1 MFCRSNSLR
10 HPDAAALLYFKIMAL
25 PRFVLPV
32 TLLAVA
38 AGGGYYYYQQ
48 RAAAQTGVP
57 EYTTATVAKGEVTQA
72 VTATGQLDAVGG
84 PVEVGSQ
91 ISGQIIKLYA
101 DFNTP
106 VKAGQKLVELDP
118 ATYQQKLRQA
128 EANLASAQ
136 ASYRLTELNAKR
148 TKDLFTVSLVT
159 QQDDDQAQA
168 QLEQARAQLLIN
180 QAVVENAKVDLS
192 RCTIYSPIDGVVISR
207 QTDVGKTV
215 AASMN
220 VPVLFTIAND
230 LAKMQ
235 ITAAVAEADIGSVAV
250 NQDVNFTVDAFP
262 NRTFRGTVTQV
273 RNAPKN
279 TSNVV
284 TYDTIISVD
293 NRDLKLR
300 PGMTANVSVV
310 VARREGVIRI
320 PNAALRV
327 RMPEGLA
334 TAAPAAEKPADS
346 AKPAD
351 ATKPAAATAP
361 SSVAQP
367 AAREGG
373 GAGGGNSMRRL
384 LGPDA
389 PPEAREKMRA
399 IMAEVGVD
407 FRQGPPTPEQRD
419 QIRKLMVERGLI
431 TAEQAAE
438 AAPRRNADSSEPVYS
453 RRTVYRLPGGNKL
466 AAPEAV
472 QVSVGITDGLGSE
485 VAAGLNEGDV
495 VITSVTVPNAKPGAP
510 ATNPFGGGQRRF

>member
-1 MFCRSNSLR
+1 
-10 HPDAAALLYFKIMAL
+10 MAL
-25 PRFVLPV
+25 SRFVLPV
-32 TLLAVA
+32 VLLAA
-38 AGGGYYYYQQ
+38 AGGGYYYYQN
-48 RAAAQTGVP
+48 RAATQSGVP

-136 ASYRLTELNAKR
+136 ASYRLTELNANR
-148 TKDLFTVSLVT
+148 TKDLFDKSLVT
-159 QQDDDQAQA
+159 QQDHDQAQA

-235 ITAAVAEADIGSVAV
+235 ITAAVAEADVGSVTI

-293 NRDLKLR
+293 NHDLKLR

-310 VARREGVIRI
+310 VAKREGVIRV

-327 RMPEGLA
+327 RMPEGLV
-334 TAAPAAEKPADS
+334 AASVAKKSEEAPKPAEG

-351 ATKPAAATAP
+351 AAAASTEAK
-361 SSVAQP
+361 P

-373 GAGGGNSMRRL
+373 AGAAGTGGGPGGGNNSNPMRRL
-384 LGPDA
+384 MGPDA

-407 FRQGPPTPEQRD
+407 FRQGPPTTEQRD

-438 AAPRRNADSSEPVYS
+438 SMTRRNSGSNEPVYT
-453 RRTVYRLPGGNKL
+453 RRTVYVLPGGNKL

-485 VAAGLNEGDV
+485 IASGLKEGDV

-510 ATNPFGGGQRRF
+510 ATNPFGGGRRF

>member
-1 MFCRSNSLR
+1 
-10 HPDAAALLYFKIMAL
+10 MAL

-32 TLLAVA
+32 LLLAA
-38 AGGGYYYYQQ
+38 AGGGYYYYQN
-48 RAAAQTGVP
+48 RAAGQSGLP
-57 EYTTATVAKGEVTQA
+57 EYTTVTAAKGEVTQA

-136 ASYRLTELNAKR
+136 ASYRLTELNANR
-148 TKDLFTVSLVT
+148 TKDLFDKSLVT
-159 QQDDDQAQA
+159 QQDHDQAQA

-235 ITAAVAEADIGSVAV
+235 ITAAVAEADVGSVTV
-250 NQDVNFTVDAFP
+250 GQDVNFTVDAFP

-293 NRDLKLR
+293 NHDLKLR

-310 VARREGVIRI
+310 VAKREGVIRI

-327 RMPEGLA
+327 RMPEGLV
-334 TAAPAAEKPADS
+334 AASVAKKSAEAP
-346 AKPAD
+346 KPAD
-351 ATKPAAATAP
+351 ATASSTPAEPAT
-361 SSVAQP
+361 
-367 AAREGG
+367 REGG
-373 GAGGGNSMRRL
+373 GSGRTGGGGNNSMRHL
-384 LGPDA
+384 IGPDA

-407 FRQGPPTPEQRD
+407 FRQGPPTTEQRD

-438 AAPRRNADSSEPVYS
+438 AVTRRNNGGNEPTYA
-453 RRTVYRLPGGNKL
+453 RRTVYVLPGGNKL

-485 VAAGLNEGDV
+485 IASGLKEGDV
-495 VITSVTVPNAKPGAP
+495 VITSVTIPNAKPGAP
-510 ATNPFGGGQRRF
+510 ATNPFGGGRRRF

>member
-1 MFCRSNSLR
+1 
-10 HPDAAALLYFKIMAL
+10 MAL

-32 TLLAVA
+32 ALLAVA
-38 AGGGYYYYQQ
+38 AGGGYYYYQS
-48 RAAAQTGVP
+48 RAAAQSGTP

-128 EANLASAQ
+128 EANQASAQ
-136 ASYRLTELNAKR
+136 ANYKLVELNATR
-148 TKDLFTVSLVT
+148 TKDLFEKSLVT
-159 QQDDDQAQA
+159 QQDNDQAQA
-168 QLEQARAQLLIN
+168 TLEQARAQLLIN
-180 QAVVENAKVDLS
+180 QAAVENAKVDLS
-192 RCTIYSPIDGVVISR
+192 RCTVYSPIDGVVISR

-220 VPVLFTIAND
+220 VPVLFTIAPD
-230 LAKMQ
+230 LGKMQ
-235 ITAAVAEADIGSVAV
+235 ITAAVAEADIGSVNI

-262 NRTFRGTVTQV
+262 NRTFRGMVTQV

-293 NRDLKLR
+293 NHDLKLR
-300 PGMTANVSVV
+300 PGMTANVSIV
-310 VARREGVIRI
+310 VARRDNTIRI

-334 TAAPAAEKPADS
+334 

-351 ATKPAAATAP
+351 AKPADGTKPAATA
-361 SSVAQP
+361 STEAKP
-367 AAREGG
+367 ASREGGGSGG
-373 GAGGGNSMRRL
+373 GAGGGGGGNALRRFM
-384 LGPDA
+384 GPDA

-431 TAEQAAE
+431 TAEE
-438 AAPRRNADSSEPVYS
+438 AAAAVARRNTDSTEPVYT
-453 RRTVYRLPGGNKL
+453 RRTVYLLPGGDKA
-466 AAPEAV
+466 AAPQPV
-472 QVSVGITDGLGSE
+472 QVSVGITDGLASE
-485 VAAGLNEGDV
+485 IASGLKEGDV
-495 VITSVTVPNAKPGAP
+495 VITSVTVPNAKPGAAP
-510 ATNPFGGGQRRF
+510 AANPFGGQQRRF

>member
-1 MFCRSNSLR
+1 
-10 HPDAAALLYFKIMAL
+10 MAL

-32 TLLAVA
+32 AVLALA

-48 RAAAQTGVP
+48 RANAKSAAP
-57 EYTTATVAKGEVTQA
+57 EYTTATITKGEIVQ
-72 VTATGQLDAVGG
+72 VITATGQLDAVGG

-91 ISGQIIKLYA
+91 VSGQIIKLYA

-136 ASYRLTELNAKR
+136 ASYRLTELNANRIKE
-148 TKDLFTVSLVT
+148 LFEKALVT
-159 QQDDDQAQA
+159 QQEHDQAQA

-180 QAVVENAKVDLS
+180 QAAVENAKVDLS
-192 RCTIYSPIDGVVISR
+192 RCTIYSPIDGIVISR

-230 LAKMQ
+230 LSKMQ
-235 ITAAVAEADIGSVAV
+235 ITAAVAEADIGAVAIS
-250 NQDVNFTVDAFP
+250 QDVTFTVDAFP
-262 NRTFRGTVTQV
+262 NRTFRGTVSQV

-279 TSNVV
+279 TSNVI
-284 TYDTIISVD
+284 TYDTIIYVD

-300 PGMTANVSVV
+300 PGMTANVSIV
-310 VARREGVIRI
+310 VARREGVLRA

-334 TAAPAAEKPADS
+334 APVATAGKPADG
-346 AKPAD
+346 AKP
-351 ATKPAAATAP
+351 AATAP
-361 SSVAQP
+361 AP
-367 AAREGG
+367 AADA
-373 GAGGGNSMRRL
+373 GAGGGGQGGGNPMRRL

-407 FRQGPPTPEQRD
+407 FRQGPPSPEQRE

-438 AAPRRNADSSEPVYS
+438 AGGRRHNDSNEPVYS
-453 RRTVYRLPGGNKL
+453 RRTVYVLPGGNKL
-466 AAPEAV
+466 AQPQAV
-472 QVSVGITDGLGSE
+472 SVSVGITDGLGSE
-485 VAAGLNEGDV
+485 IASGLNEGDV
-495 VITSVTVPNAKPGAP
+495 VITSVTVPNAKGAAAP
-510 ATNPFGGGQRRF
+510 ASNPFGGQRRF

>member
-1 MFCRSNSLR
+1 
-10 HPDAAALLYFKIMAL
+10 MAL
-25 PRFVLPV
+25 SRFVLPV
-32 TLLAVA
+32 ALLAVA
-38 AGGGYYYYQQ
+38 AGGGYYYYQK
-48 RAAAQTGVP
+48 RAAAQTGAP
-57 EYTTATVAKGEVTQA
+57 EYTTAIVAKGEVTMA
-72 VTATGQLDAVGG
+72 ITATGQLDAVGG

-91 ISGQIIKLYA
+91 VSGQIIKLFA

-136 ASYRLTELNAKR
+136 ANYRLVELNANR
-148 TKDLFTVSLVT
+148 TKELFAQALVT
-159 QQDDDQAQA
+159 QQDLDQAQA
-168 QLEQARAQLLIN
+168 QLEQARAQQLIN
-180 QAVVENAKVDLS
+180 QAAVENAKVDLS
-192 RCTIYSPIDGVVISR
+192 RCTIYSPIDGIVISR

-230 LAKMQ
+230 LSKMQ
-235 ITAAVAEADIGSVAV
+235 ITAAVAESDIGSVNV

-262 NRTFRGTVTQV
+262 NRTFRGSVTQV

-279 TSNVV
+279 TSNVI
-284 TYDTIISVD
+284 TYDTIINVD
-293 NRDLKLR
+293 NHDMKLR
-300 PGMTANVSVV
+300 PGMTANVSIV
-310 VARREGVIRI
+310 VARREGVIRA

-334 TAAPAAEKPADS
+334 VAATSD

-351 ATKPAAATAP
+351 GAKPAAGAAP
-361 SSVAQP
+361 ASAEAKP
-367 AAREGG
+367 AAPREGG
-373 GAGGGNSMRRL
+373 GGSGGGGGGGSMRRFM
-384 LGPDA
+384 GPDA
-389 PPEAREKMRA
+389 PPETREKMRA

-438 AAPRRNADSSEPVYS
+438 AEARRNNSSNEPVYT
-453 RRTVYRLPGGNKL
+453 RRTVYVLPGGNKL
-466 AAPEAV
+466 AAPQAV
-472 QVSVGITDGLGSE
+472 SVSVGITDGLASE
-485 VAAGLNEGDV
+485 IATGLKEGDV
-495 VITSVTVPNAKPGAP
+495 VITSVTVPNAPKGAAP
-510 ATNPFGGGQRRF
+510 TSNPFGGGQRRF

>member
-1 MFCRSNSLR
+1 
-10 HPDAAALLYFKIMAL
+10 MAL
-25 PRFVLPV
+25 SRFVLPV
-32 TLLAVA
+32 VLLAA
-38 AGGGYYYYQQ
+38 AGGGYYYYQN
-48 RAAAQTGVP
+48 RAAAQSGAP

-136 ASYRLTELNAKR
+136 ASYRLTELNANR
-148 TKDLFTVSLVT
+148 TKDLFDKSLVT
-159 QQDDDQAQA
+159 QQEHDQAQA

-180 QAVVENAKVDLS
+180 QAIVENAKVDLS
-192 RCTIYSPIDGVVISR
+192 RCTVYSPIDGVVISR

-235 ITAAVAEADIGSVAV
+235 ITAAVAEADVGSVAV
-250 NQDVNFTVDAFP
+250 SQDVNFTVDAFP

-279 TSNVV
+279 TSNVI

-300 PGMTANVSVV
+300 PGMTANVSIV
-310 VARREGVIRI
+310 VARREGVLRT

-334 TAAPAAEKPADS
+334 ANPTPAA

-351 ATKPAAATAP
+351 GAKPAAGATAP
-361 SSVAQP
+361 AN
-367 AAREGG
+367 REP
-373 GAGGGNSMRRL
+373 GAGPNAGGNRAGNPNSMRSL
-384 LGPDA
+384 MGPDA

-438 AAPRRNADSSEPVYS
+438 AVARRTNSSNEPVYT
-453 RRTVYRLPGGNKL
+453 RRTVY
-466 AAPEAV
+466 V
-472 QVSVGITDGLGSE
+472 
-485 VAAGLNEGDV
+485 
-495 VITSVTVPNAKPGAP
+495 
-510 ATNPFGGGQRRF
+510 

>member
-1 MFCRSNSLR
+1 
-10 HPDAAALLYFKIMAL
+10 MAL
-25 PRFVLPV
+25 SRFVLPV
-32 TLLAVA
+32 VLLAA
-38 AGGGYYYYQQ
+38 AGGGYYYYQN
-48 RAAAQTGVP
+48 RAAAQSGVP

-136 ASYRLTELNAKR
+136 ASYRLTELNANR
-148 TKDLFTVSLVT
+148 TKDLFDKSLVT
-159 QQDDDQAQA
+159 QQDHDQAQA

-180 QAVVENAKVDLS
+180 QAIVENAKVDLS
-192 RCTIYSPIDGVVISR
+192 RCTVYSPIDGVVISR

-235 ITAAVAEADIGSVAV
+235 ITAAVAEADVGSVAV

-293 NRDLKLR
+293 NQDLKLR
-300 PGMTANVSVV
+300 PGMTANVSIV
-310 VARREGVIRI
+310 VAKREGVIRI

-334 TAAPAAEKPADS
+334 AAEKPADS

-351 ATKPAAATAP
+351 GAKPANATAP
-361 SSVAQP
+361 SAEAKP

-373 GAGGGNSMRRL
+373 GAGGGGNSMRRL
-384 LGPDA
+384 MGPDA

-438 AAPRRNADSSEPVYS
+438 AVARRSSNEPVYT
-453 RRTVYRLPGGNKL
+453 RRTVYVLPGGNKL
-466 AAPEAV
+466 AAPQTV

-485 VAAGLNEGDV
+485 VASGLKEGDV
-495 VITSVTVPNAKPGAP
+495 VITSVTVPNAKPAGP
-510 ATNPFGGGQRRF
+510 ASNPFGGGQRRF